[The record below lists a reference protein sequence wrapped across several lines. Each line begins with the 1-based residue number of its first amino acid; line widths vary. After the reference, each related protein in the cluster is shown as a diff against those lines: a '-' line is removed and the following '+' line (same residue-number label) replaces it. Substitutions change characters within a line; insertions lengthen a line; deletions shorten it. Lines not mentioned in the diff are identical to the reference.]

1 MEAIAATF
9 ILAEKSVYLLLQYLT
24 ITIQH
29 LRFQI
34 PAGMWKARD
43 LNFVKQALPHFGLFH
58 VPKTHTKTNIQ
69 DTETIQNQSTSHFHP
84 CPVCRGGATASCFH
98 INSNW
103 NIHAVLTLYN
113 SLTGFEDGSCC
124 SSSYDCKKRIT

>member
-1 MEAIAATF
+1 MEAIVATF

-34 PAGMWKARD
+34 PAGKWKARYS
-43 LNFVKQALPHFGLFH
+43 NFVKQALPLFGLFH
-58 VPKTHTKTNIQ
+58 LPKSHTKTDIQ
-69 DTETIQNQSTSHFHP
+69 DTKTIQNQSTSHFRP
-84 CPVCRGGATASCFH
+84 CPVCGGGATVSRFH
-98 INSNW
+98 FNSNW
-103 NIHAVLTLYN
+103 NIHAVLTSLN
-113 SLTGFEDGSCC
+113 SLTGFKDGRCC